1 MGKITKIHNIT
12 ELEAFARGFVAHL
25 PTAGES
31 SKATV
36 IGLRGELGAGK
47 TAFTKAVAKILGVE
61 LNVTSPT
68 FVLLKKYALSAQKFS
83 NLIHIDA
90 YRLKNAHELEVLGWT
105 ELLADSQNLIMI
117 EWPEIVAEAM
127 PVYTKYLDFKHVDEK
142 TREITETEII
152 ENK

>member
-1 MGKITKIHNIT
+1 MAKVTKIHNIT
-12 ELEAFARGFVAHL
+12 ELDYFARGFVASL
-25 PTAGES
+25 IS
-31 SKATV
+31 SDRAVV

-47 TAFTKAVAKILGVE
+47 TAFTKAVAKVLGVE

-68 FVLLKKYALSAQKFS
+68 FVLLKKYALLKNNASQVFL

-117 EWPEIVAEAM
+117 EWPEIVADAM
-127 PVYTKYLDFKHVDEK
+127 PTYTKYLDFKHIDET
-142 TREITETEII
+142 TREITEKNE
-152 ENK
+152 K